1 MPNEDKLFIIIMVT
15 SLFLAAG
22 GVGYMMAT
30 DNSGDAYTEFYLLGA
45 EGQFQNQ
52 PVSLHVR
59 EEMKISCA
67 VVNHEFR
74 STVYTIV
81 MEVNGKRILSLQP
94 VEIPHGTKWEKAAVF
109 SPAEAVDKGKVELY
123 LYKDRNVEPHRY
135 LSFWINV
142 Q

>member
-1 MPNEDKLFIIIMVT
+1 MPNGDRLFMIIMVT

-30 DNSGDAYTEFYLLGA
+30 DNSGEAYTEFYLLGA
-45 EGQFQNQ
+45 EEQFQNH
-52 PVSLHVR
+52 PAPLNVR

-81 MEVNGKRILSLQP
+81 MKVNGKRIMGLQP
-94 VEIPHGTKWEKAAVF
+94 VEIPHGTKWEAAAAF
-109 SPAEAVDKGKVELY
+109 SPAEADDKGKVELY